1 MRKRSFTFGG
11 YASQDNLFPRTI
23 SLRRHEVG
31 ELGGVRE
38 SDLPGCARHSAHATT
53 QLTLKSRDLFE
64 MIEKMQGNRIDDQ
77 RCPMPKPRSEDDYIP
92 YPSVLEVLQREPP
105 YPSVILPQFGGYWI
119 EGAERRGS
127 HTPEGEGPPATPA
140 PSPDSAPSPVD
151 PLAIESHRTAHL
163 YRQHF
168 LGQEHFNYYAV
179 DPALGIIIFSVKHEV
194 VSEQE
199 HLRMILRTKA
209 RTCYDLIPISC
220 LTEFPNVIQMA
231 KLVCEDVTVDR
242 FSPIL
247 YPKASKLIV
256 TYDEHVLSN
265 NFKFGVIYQKFGQTS
280 EEEVFGNNEES
291 AAFVQFLELLGG
303 TVQLQGFKGFRG
315 GLDVTHGQTGVESR
329 ESPTA
334 SRLRSK
340 YIPQSAMIFLLPF
353 LSHRAVLCRPPT
365 PHPPQLSI
373 TARDDVPEFKPP
385 LPNPPIFKKGEEF
398 REFLLTK
405 LINAEHACYRAD
417 KFAKLE
423 ERTRAALLETLHEE
437 LARRSQAV
445 LGLPGGPGD
454 EDRAENGAGGGGV
467 GTGTGG
473 GGGGGGGFLESFK
486 RVIRGR
492 SQSMDAMGAAV
503 KKQNAAG
510 GAGGGVAPL
519 GGGAATLASSSS
531 HGAPLISHS
540 VSDGSARAAGISLL
554 VPGKSPAKHGR
565 RGSAIG
571 IGTIEEALI
580 IPNKSPVRRKSSPFG
595 ARRSSAIGIE
605 NIQEG
610 PEIREGSLS
619 LHKAAESERTFPE
632 PRSDHSSQSSPEMP
646 TAKVVVSVG
655 SKVNNNNNGGVV
667 VPHLSRSSSNASSFT
682 SVAEEHEEG
691 LDEYDT
697 GLEERDVVSRHATAG
712 AGGGDGSG
720 WPSIPGGG
728 DDDGSKAADGERDV
742 PPQESLSSAG
752 TPHKRDSFTYS
763 TWLDDSATA
772 CVAAPGAAT
781 SPASACLAV
790 SGDTSKP
797 NGKVKGHAV
806 MNHVIESR
814 SHWQRE
820 HKRGQLLTP
829 SEEEELKF
837 EPCL

>member
-1 MRKRSFTFGG
+1 MTT
-11 YASQDNLFPRTI
+11 SQDNLFPRTI

-127 HTPEGEGPPATPA
+127 HIPEGEGPPATPA

-291 AAFVQFLELLGG
+291 AAFVQFLELLGD
-303 TVQLQGFKGFRG
+303 TVQLQDFKGFRG
-315 GLDVTHGQTGVESR
+315 GLDVTHGQTGVESVFTTFHGR
-329 ESPTA
+329 EIMLHVSTKLPYTEGDAQQLQRKRHIGNDIVAVVFQEENTPFVPDMVASNFLHAYAVVQVEEPCSSNTA
-334 SRLRSK
+334 YK
-340 YIPQSAMIFLLPF
+340 
-353 LSHRAVLCRPPT
+353 
-365 PHPPQLSI
+365 LSI

-385 LPNPPIFKKGEEF
+385 LPNPPVFKKGEEF

-445 LGLPGGPGD
+445 LGLSGGPGD

-467 GTGTGG
+467 GTGAGGGG

-510 GAGGGVAPL
+510 GAGGGVAPP
-519 GGGAATLASSSS
+519 GGAATLASSSS

-646 TAKVVVSVG
+646 TAKYG
-655 SKVNNNNNGGVV
+655 
-667 VPHLSRSSSNASSFT
+667 
-682 SVAEEHEEG
+682 
-691 LDEYDT
+691 
-697 GLEERDVVSRHATAG
+697 
-712 AGGGDGSG
+712 
-720 WPSIPGGG
+720 
-728 DDDGSKAADGERDV
+728 
-742 PPQESLSSAG
+742 
-752 TPHKRDSFTYS
+752 
-763 TWLDDSATA
+763 
-772 CVAAPGAAT
+772 
-781 SPASACLAV
+781 
-790 SGDTSKP
+790 
-797 NGKVKGHAV
+797 
-806 MNHVIESR
+806 
-814 SHWQRE
+814 
-820 HKRGQLLTP
+820 
-829 SEEEELKF
+829 
-837 EPCL
+837 